1 MESLLLAITYETS
14 PIEKKRKRK
23 NAGTYNTTTRGA
35 EPIWKAQTL
44 TTTTGGTE
52 PMAPTKLLNRIKV
65 SERLRYELE
74 QRFLFQKKNPGVKW
88 DPLEVTLSTRPGRS
102 DVVGDAD
109 PARTTHITILIDY
122 RLTDRVEHEVLPG
135 RD

>member
-1 MESLLLAITYETS
+1 MESLLLVITYETG
-14 PIEKKRKRK
+14 PIEKKMLGCTRKK
-23 NAGTYNTTTRGA
+23 KDGTTTVGT
-35 EPIWKAQTL
+35 EPIWE
-44 TTTTGGTE
+44 TTITGGTE
-52 PMAPTKLLNRIKV
+52 PLAPKKLLDRVKV
-65 SERLRYELE
+65 AESLRYELE

-102 DVVGDAD
+102 DIVGDAD
-109 PARTTHITILIDY
+109 PARTTHITILVDD

>member
-1 MESLLLAITYETS
+1 MGGNNYWWDRTL
-14 PIEKKRKRK
+14 
-23 NAGTYNTTTRGA
+23 GT
-35 EPIWKAQTL
+35 Q
-44 TTTTGGTE
+44 
-52 PMAPTKLLNRIKV
+52 KLLDRVKV
-65 SERLRYELE
+65 AERLRYELE

>member
-1 MESLLLAITYETS
+1 MKLALL
-14 PIEKKRKRK
+14 KKKCWDVQGK
-23 NAGTYNTTTRGA
+23 KDGTTTVGT
-35 EPIWKAQTL
+35 EPIWE
-44 TTTTGGTE
+44 TTITGGTE
-52 PMAPTKLLNRIKV
+52 PLAPKKLLDRVKV
-65 SERLRYELE
+65 AESLRYELE

-88 DPLEVTLSTRPGRS
+88 DPLEVTLSTRPGKS

>member
-1 MESLLLAITYETS
+1 MKLALL
-14 PIEKKRKRK
+14 KKKMLGCTRKK
-23 NAGTYNTTTRGA
+23 DGTTTVGT
-35 EPIWKAQTL
+35 EPIWE
-44 TTTTGGTE
+44 TTITGGTE
-52 PMAPTKLLNRIKV
+52 PLAPEKLLDRVKV
-65 SERLRYELE
+65 AESLRYELE

>member
-1 MESLLLAITYETS
+1 MESLLLVITYETG
-14 PIEKKRKRK
+14 PIEKKMLGCTRKKRR
-23 NAGTYNTTTRGA
+23 NHNCRDRTHMGDNNYWWDRTLGT
-35 EPIWKAQTL
+35 Q
-44 TTTTGGTE
+44 
-52 PMAPTKLLNRIKV
+52 KLLDRVKV
-65 SERLRYELE
+65 AERLRYELE

-102 DVVGDAD
+102 DIVGDAD
-109 PARTTHITILIDY
+109 PARTTHITILVDD